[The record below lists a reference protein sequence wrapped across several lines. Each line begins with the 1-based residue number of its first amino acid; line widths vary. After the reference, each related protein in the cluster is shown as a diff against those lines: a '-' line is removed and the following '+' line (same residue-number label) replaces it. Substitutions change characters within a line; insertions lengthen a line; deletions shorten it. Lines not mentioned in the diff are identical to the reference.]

1 MLGIFKFAMA
11 ILAVIGIVVSFMCI
25 LLPDLFID
33 IVSRKNYKRLRN
45 IHIAGCLLL
54 VVSSALW
61 MFMLSI

>member
-1 MLGIFKFAMA
+1 MGVFKFAMA
-11 ILAVIGIVVSFMCI
+11 MLAVIGIVVSLMCI

-45 IHIAGCLLL
+45 IHIAVCLLL